1 MAFAA
6 DPAGTSMGCLDKWMH
21 SRRGSLL
28 VKRTRN
34 MYVHYDQSPKISH
47 MLTDYMASQVVH
59 Q

>member
-6 DPAGTSMGCLDKWMH
+6 DPHGTSMGCLDKWMH

-34 MYVHYDQSPKISH
+34 MHVHYDQSSKISH
-47 MLTDYMASQVVH
+47 MLMASQVVH